1 MLKLISTTMFSSLF
15 FSAIQGQI
23 QYKLP
28 SNVSVQRDYS
38 ENEIKASGD
47 LDLDGISD
55 LVVWAGS
62 DDAENKLFVFTSK
75 AYKANG
81 SFQTISYPFESLELN
96 VEKGALE
103 IKNNGCMGRCELVL
117 KFEFNSSLNDLN
129 LIYLQNS
136 HLPSLYGTEM
146 QDKGYNNEYDFKT
159 GLEHRNSLQQLLL
172 RKHSM
177 LFGRALTSNRLTNK
191 VV

>member
-159 GLEHRNSLQQLLL
+159 GLAVINTKTQ
-172 RKHSM
+172 K
-177 LFGRALTSNRLTNK
+177 FTTT
-191 VV
+191 VVTPKTFDAFWESFDE